1 MAITMP
7 GAQVRLLP
15 GKSRVLLQPR
25 WITVHTMVG
34 TLNGTESYFT
44 PAGRPYSHLGLGG
57 DGTIRQWQ
65 DLAYRAASDLEGNP
79 FAISWECA
87 DHGPEFPR
95 WSGSDVPPFTPAQV
109 DSLIVGLSWLC
120 HRFGLPK
127 QAITTS
133 CPHERGIGYHRLGV
147 DPWRNQSCGQR
158 WSSARGK
165 VCPGDRRIHQLLHE
179 IIPRVSAPQGGP
191 MSDALKRDSA
201 IYLWGK
207 THGLSGQEIRAVI
220 DGGVDAAP
228 RGMPTLATITSEL
241 ARLRADVAAIKPT
254 IDEAKLAEEIARRLP
269 STSGPVRIDDLK
281 EAVTSALIDLA
292 ATVGARS

>member
-7 GAQVRLLP
+7 GANVRLLP

-34 TLNGTESYFT
+34 TLDGTESYFRG
-44 PAGRPYSHLGLGG
+44 AGRPYSHFGLGS
-57 DGTIRQWQ
+57 DGEIRQWQ
-65 DLAYRAASDLEGNP
+65 DLAFRAASDLEGNP
-79 FAISWECA
+79 YAVSIECE
-87 DHGPEFPR
+87 DTGPRFPR
-95 WSGSDVPPFTPAQV
+95 WSGSDVPAFTPEQV
-109 DSLIVGLSWLC
+109 DTLIVALSWLC
-120 HRFGLPK
+120 HRLGLPK

-147 DPWRNQSCGQR
+147 DPWRNQACGQR

-165 VCPGDRRIHQLLHE
+165 VCPGDRRIHQLLTE

-191 MSDALKRDSA
+191 MSDALTRTSA
-201 IYLWGK
+201 IHLTGRLI
-207 THGLSGQEIRAVI
+207 GLNAAEIKAVLDRGGDAIPADLSLRAIRA
-220 DGGVDAAP
+220 D
-228 RGMPTLATITSEL
+228 L
-241 ARLRADVAAIKPT
+241 ARLRAEVAAIKPS

-269 STSGPVRIDDLK
+269 STAGPVRVDDLK
-281 EAVTSALIDLA
+281 EAFTAALIDLA